1 MLDKISIPLFLLM
14 LSALSIVITL
24 IYVLRTKG
32 RSQLKTIFCV
42 DLICVLV
49 ICLGVIF
56 QDILSKYLSKYFSW
70 NPWNFENFIYIGTC
84 FLPVA
89 IFFTGLIFAKTKIT
103 FKKKYLLF
111 FIVPALSLI
120 VLWTNDYHHLFYKI
134 YSYLYLSDCK
144 VGPYMIIHNIYSYTL
159 LFLGVIQMVNV
170 ASKNSGF
177 FSKQTLL
184 IVVGI
189 SIPLIT
195 NILGTLKIIS
205 MTVYITPISFAFT
218 MLFFALSIF
227 KFKFLGVAPV
237 ALQTIV
243 NRISDSYLVLNENL
257 LITDFNSTFLKT
269 FNLSASDIREENI
282 LEFLSTH
289 KQYDMNLPKLENS
302 LNRVKH
308 SSETIVF
315 EQHFKK
321 INKYFTVE
329 INNIL
334 VKGNSLGILM
344 LFKDITQHKLD
355 MQALKDNQDILI
367 ERERLASLGQL
378 IGGIAHNLKS
388 PIMSISGA
396 TEGLTDLIKEYEE
409 SIVDK
414 DVTIDDHLAIANDMR
429 DWISKIKSYLEYMSD
444 IITAVK
450 GQAVALSENTVDSF
464 TVEEL
469 TKRVDILM
477 NHELKKAL
485 ITLNLDLKVPTS
497 LMIHGNINGLVQ
509 VINNM
514 ISNAIQ
520 AYKGKEG
527 QTIDLII
534 TQEKNDV
541 IVSVRD
547 YAGGLPKEVQE
558 KLFKEMITTKGKDG
572 TGIGLFMSYSNIR
585 AHFNGDITYSTEEG
599 KGTIFNII
607 LPQ

>member
-1 MLDKISIPLFLLM
+1 MLDKISIPLFLLI

-56 QDILSKYLSKYFSW
+56 QDILSKNFNW
-70 NPWNFENFIYIGTC
+70 NPWNFEKFIYIGTC

-120 VLWTNDYHHLFYKI
+120 LLWTNDYHHLFYKI

-227 KFKFLGVAPV
+227 KFKFLGVVPV
-237 ALQTIV
+237 ALQSIV

-269 FNLSASDIREENI
+269 FNLSASDIREKNI

-396 TEGLTDLIKEYEE
+396 TEGLIDLIKEYEE

-414 DVTIDDHLAIANDMR
+414 DVTIDDHLAIANDMK

-477 NHELKKAL
+477 KHELKKAL

>member
-1 MLDKISIPLFLLM
+1 MLDKISIPLFLLI

-49 ICLGVIF
+49 ICLSVIF
-56 QDILSKYLSKYFSW
+56 QDILSKNFNW
-70 NPWNFENFIYIGTC
+70 NPWNFEKFIYIGTC

-269 FNLSASDIREENI
+269 FNLSASDIREKNI

-477 NHELKKAL
+477 KHELKKAL

>member
-14 LSALSIVITL
+14 LSALLIVITL
-24 IYVLRTKG
+24 IYILRTKG

-56 QDILSKYLSKYFSW
+56 QDILSKYFSW

-477 NHELKKAL
+477 KHELKKAL

>member
-1 MLDKISIPLFLLM
+1 MLDKISIPLFLLI

-56 QDILSKYLSKYFSW
+56 QDIPSKNFNW
-70 NPWNFENFIYIGTC
+70 NPWNFEKFIYIGTC

-144 VGPYMIIHNIYSYTL
+144 VGPFMIIHNIYSYTL

-269 FNLSASDIREENI
+269 FNLSASDIREKNI

-396 TEGLTDLIKEYEE
+396 TEGLIDLIKEYEE

-414 DVTIDDHLAIANDMR
+414 DVTIDDHLAIANDMK

-477 NHELKKAL
+477 KHELKKAL

>member
-32 RSQLKTIFCV
+32 RSKLKTIFCV

-56 QDILSKYLSKYFSW
+56 QDILSKYFSW

-477 NHELKKAL
+477 KHELKKAL

>member
-32 RSQLKTIFCV
+32 RSQLKKIFCV

-56 QDILSKYLSKYFSW
+56 QDILSKNFNW
-70 NPWNFENFIYIGTC
+70 NPWNFEKFIYIGTC

-269 FNLSASDIREENI
+269 FNLSASDIREKNI

-396 TEGLTDLIKEYEE
+396 TEGLIDLIKEYEE

-414 DVTIDDHLAIANDMR
+414 DVTIDDHLAIANDMK

-477 NHELKKAL
+477 KHELKKAL

>member
-56 QDILSKYLSKYFSW
+56 QDILSKYFSW

-388 PIMSISGA
+388 PIMSISGV

-477 NHELKKAL
+477 KHELKKAL

>member
-32 RSQLKTIFCV
+32 RSQLKKIFCV

-56 QDILSKYLSKYFSW
+56 QDILSKYFSW

-477 NHELKKAL
+477 KHELKKAL

>member
-56 QDILSKYLSKYFSW
+56 QDILSKYFSW

-334 VKGNSLGILM
+334 VKGDSLGILM

-477 NHELKKAL
+477 KHELKKAL

>member
-14 LSALSIVITL
+14 LSALSIVITF

-56 QDILSKYLSKYFSW
+56 QDILSKYFSW

-334 VKGNSLGILM
+334 VKRNSLGILI

-414 DVTIDDHLAIANDMR
+414 DVTIDDHLAIANDMK

-450 GQAVALSENTVDSF
+450 GQAVALSENAVDSF

-477 NHELKKAL
+477 KHELKKTL

>member
-24 IYVLRTKG
+24 IYILRTKG

-56 QDILSKYLSKYFSW
+56 QDILSKNFNW
-70 NPWNFENFIYIGTC
+70 NPWNFEKFIYIGTC

-103 FKKKYLLF
+103 FKKRYLLF

-414 DVTIDDHLAIANDMR
+414 DVTIDDHLAIANDMK

-450 GQAVALSENTVDSF
+450 GQAVALSENAVDSF

-477 NHELKKAL
+477 KHELKKAL

>member
-1 MLDKISIPLFLLM
+1 MLDKISIPLFLLI

-56 QDILSKYLSKYFSW
+56 QDILSKNFNW
-70 NPWNFENFIYIGTC
+70 NPWNFEKFIYIGTC

-159 LFLGVIQMVNV
+159 LFLGVIQIVNV

-218 MLFFALSIF
+218 MLFFTLSIF

-269 FNLSASDIREENI
+269 FNLSASDIREKNI

-396 TEGLTDLIKEYEE
+396 TEGLIDLIKEYEE

-414 DVTIDDHLAIANDMR
+414 DVTIDDHLAIANDMK

-477 NHELKKAL
+477 KHELKKAL

>member
-1 MLDKISIPLFLLM
+1 MLLTNLPTFFALIISDIM
-14 LSALSIVITL
+14 CITL
-24 IYVLRTKG
+24 FTLTFRKIYKNHLR
-32 RSQLKTIFCV
+32 
-42 DLICVLV
+42 
-49 ICLGVIF
+49 
-56 QDILSKYLSKYFSW
+56 
-70 NPWNFENFIYIGTC
+70 TC
-84 FLPVA
+84 FLLLNGSM
-89 IFFTGLIFAKTKIT
+89 IICCTGLILQCCLSKPLNINPIYFDYFVYIGNVILPLAFFMTGLAFNQNNIK
-103 FKKKYLLF
+103 FKKVYLLF
-111 FIVPALSLI
+111 FIIPIVSLLA
-120 VLWTNDYHHLFYKI
+120 LWTNNYHHLFYKK
-134 YSYLYLSDCK
+134 YSVNLSTNEYGILFIPFELHTLGLCLA
-144 VGPYMIIHNIYSYTL
+144 GIILILKKS
-159 LFLGVIQMVNV
+159 IQ
-170 ASKNSGF
+170 KSGF
-177 FSKQTLL
+177 FSRQALL
-184 IVVGI
+184 IVLAAL
-189 SIPLIT
+189 IPIVQ
-195 NILGTLKIIS
+195 NILSITKVFSASI
-205 MTVYITPISFAFT
+205 YITPICFNIT
-218 MLFFALSIF
+218 ILLFYLAIF
-227 KFKFLGVAPV
+227 KFNFLGSIAITMQKIVDKISDGFFVVNLDYTITSFNKTFLDMFNISAKELNDVNLFDLIKEKKPFPIKESVLKETLNKVTSSDKTFHFRKDFKKKNKNFIIELNNIRDNNHKFLG
-237 ALQTIV
+237 I
-243 NRISDSYLVLNENL
+243 
-257 LITDFNSTFLKT
+257 LI
-269 FNLSASDIREENI
+269 
-282 LEFLSTH
+282 
-289 KQYDMNLPKLENS
+289 
-302 LNRVKH
+302 
-308 SSETIVF
+308 
-315 EQHFKK
+315 
-321 INKYFTVE
+321 
-329 INNIL
+329 
-334 VKGNSLGILM
+334 
-344 LFKDITQHKLD
+344 LFKDITQHVLD

-396 TEGLTDLIKEYEE
+396 TEGLIDLIKEYEE

-414 DVTIDDHLAIANDMR
+414 DVTIDDHLAIANDMK

-477 NHELKKAL
+477 KHELKKAL

>member
-56 QDILSKYLSKYFSW
+56 QDILSKYFSW

-184 IVVGI
+184 IIVGI

-269 FNLSASDIREENI
+269 FNLSASDIREKNI

-396 TEGLTDLIKEYEE
+396 TEGLIDLIKEYEE

-414 DVTIDDHLAIANDMR
+414 DVTIDDHLAIASDMK

-477 NHELKKAL
+477 KHELKKAL

>member
-1 MLDKISIPLFLLM
+1 MLEILTLPFCMLLISFIMILFLL
-14 LSALSIVITL
+14 L
-24 IYVLRTKG
+24 YVLHTKN
-32 RSQLKTIFCV
+32 RNQLKIVFTL
-42 DLICVLV
+42 DLICVFIICFGVIVQV
-49 ICLGVIF
+49 ICNKLFNVPAIF
-56 QDILSKYLSKYFSW
+56 
-70 NPWNFENFIYIGTC
+70 FENFIYIGTC
-84 FLPVA
+84 FLPVCVY
-89 IFFTGLIFAKTKIT
+89 FTGLILENTKLKLNK
-103 FKKKYLLF
+103 FHLLLL
-111 FIVPALSLI
+111 IVPLLTLI
-120 VLWTNDYHHLFYKI
+120 ILWTNNIHHLFYTHYSFNINECEYGSYKSIHDI
-134 YSYLYLSDCK
+134 YTYLMLLI
-144 VGPYMIIHNIYSYTL
+144 GIIHIIKTT
-159 LFLGVIQMVNV
+159 
-170 ASKNSGF
+170 SKSSGF

-195 NILGTLKIIS
+195 NILGTLKIIP

-218 MLFFALSIF
+218 MLFFAFSIF
-227 KFKFLGVAPV
+227 KFNFLGVAPV

-243 NRISDSYLVLNENL
+243 NRISDSYLVLNEDL

-414 DVTIDDHLAIANDMR
+414 DVTIDDHLAIANDMK

-477 NHELKKAL
+477 KHELKKAL

-558 KLFKEMITTKGKDG
+558 KLFKEIITTKGKDG

>member
-56 QDILSKYLSKYFSW
+56 QDILSKYFSW

-355 MQALKDNQDILI
+355 MQALKDKQDILI

-477 NHELKKAL
+477 KHELKKAL

>member
-56 QDILSKYLSKYFSW
+56 QDILSKNFNW
-70 NPWNFENFIYIGTC
+70 NPWNFEKFIYIGTC
-84 FLPVA
+84 FLPVT

-103 FKKKYLLF
+103 LKKRYLLF
-111 FIVPALSLI
+111 FIVPILSLI
-120 VLWTNDYHHLFYKI
+120 VLWTNDYHHLFYKH
-134 YSYLYLSDCK
+134 YSININEGVLGS
-144 VGPYMIIHNIYSYTL
+144 YMIVHNIYSYSL
-159 LFLGVIQMVNV
+159 LLLGVFQMIK
-170 ASKNSGF
+170 ATSKNSGF
-177 FSKQTLL
+177 FSKQSLLL
-184 IVVGI
+184 ILGI
-189 SIPLIT
+189 DIPLIT
-195 NILGTLKIIS
+195 NILGTFKIIP
-205 MTVYITPISFAFT
+205 MTVYITPISFALT
-218 MLFFALSIF
+218 MICFALAIF
-227 KFKFLGVAPV
+227 KFQFLGIAPIAV
-237 ALQTIV
+237 QIIA
-243 NRISDSYLVLNENL
+243 NRISDSYLVLDDY
-257 LITDFNSTFLKT
+257 LIMSDFNETFLKT
-269 FNLSASDIREENI
+269 FRLHDYDIRGKDIFTFFEE
-282 LEFLSTH
+282 H
-289 KQYDMNLPKLENS
+289 KKYKVN
-302 LNRVKH
+302 VKRFQNAIQKALA
-308 SSETIVF
+308 SNETISF
-315 EQHFKK
+315 EIH
-321 INKYFTVE
+321 IESLDKYFTIE
-329 INNIL
+329 ISALYNNDIF
-334 VKGNSLGILM
+334 LGTLL

-414 DVTIDDHLAIANDMR
+414 DVTIDDHLAIANDMK

-477 NHELKKAL
+477 KHELKKAL

-534 TQEKNDV
+534 AQEKNDV

>member
-56 QDILSKYLSKYFSW
+56 QDILSKYFSW

-159 LFLGVIQMVNV
+159 LLLGVIQMVNV

-477 NHELKKAL
+477 KHELKKAL

>member
-1 MLDKISIPLFLLM
+1 MLDKISIPLFLLI
-14 LSALSIVITL
+14 LSTLSIVITL

-56 QDILSKYLSKYFSW
+56 QDILSKNFNW
-70 NPWNFENFIYIGTC
+70 NPWNFEKFIYIGTC

-269 FNLSASDIREENI
+269 FNLSASDIREKNI

-477 NHELKKAL
+477 KHELKKAL

>member
-56 QDILSKYLSKYFSW
+56 QDILSKYFSW

-134 YSYLYLSDCK
+134 YSYLYLSNRK

-334 VKGNSLGILM
+334 LKGNSLGILM

-477 NHELKKAL
+477 KHELKKAL

>member
-1 MLDKISIPLFLLM
+1 MLDKISIPLFLLI
-14 LSALSIVITL
+14 LSTLSIVITL

-49 ICLGVIF
+49 VCLGVIF
-56 QDILSKYLSKYFSW
+56 QDILSKNFNW
-70 NPWNFENFIYIGTC
+70 NPWNFEKFIYIGTC

-269 FNLSASDIREENI
+269 FNLSASDIREKNI

-477 NHELKKAL
+477 KHELKKAL

>member
-1 MLDKISIPLFLLM
+1 MLDKISIPLFLLI

-56 QDILSKYLSKYFSW
+56 QDILSKNFNW
-70 NPWNFENFIYIGTC
+70 NPWNFEKFIYIGTC

-159 LFLGVIQMVNV
+159 LFLGVIQMVTV

-269 FNLSASDIREENI
+269 FNLSASDIREKNI

-396 TEGLTDLIKEYEE
+396 TEGLIDLIKEYEE

-414 DVTIDDHLAIANDMR
+414 DVTIDDHLAIANDMK

-477 NHELKKAL
+477 KHELKKAL

>member
-1 MLDKISIPLFLLM
+1 MLDKISIPLFLLI

-24 IYVLRTKG
+24 IYILRTKG

-56 QDILSKYLSKYFSW
+56 QDILSKNFNW
-70 NPWNFENFIYIGTC
+70 NPWNFEKFIYIGTC

-269 FNLSASDIREENI
+269 FNLSASDIREKNI

-477 NHELKKAL
+477 KHELKKAL

>member
-32 RSQLKTIFCV
+32 RSQLKTFFCV

-49 ICLGVIF
+49 ICLCVIF
-56 QDILSKYLSKYFSW
+56 QDILSKNFNW
-70 NPWNFENFIYIGTC
+70 DPWNFEKFIYIGTC

-103 FKKKYLLF
+103 FKKRYLLF

-120 VLWTNDYHHLFYKI
+120 VLWTNDYHHLFYKH
-134 YSYLYLSDCK
+134 YSININEGVPGS
-144 VGPYMIIHNIYSYTL
+144 YMIVHNIYSYSL
-159 LFLGVIQMVNV
+159 LLLGVFQMIK
-170 ASKNSGF
+170 ATSKNSGF
-177 FSKQTLL
+177 FSKQSLLL
-184 IVVGI
+184 ILGI
-189 SIPLIT
+189 SIPLVI
-195 NILGTLKIIS
+195 NILGTFKILP
-205 MTVYITPISFAFT
+205 MTVYITPISFALT
-218 MLFFALSIF
+218 MICFAFAIF
-227 KFKFLGVAPV
+227 KFQFLGIAPIAV
-237 ALQTIV
+237 QIIA
-243 NRISDSYLVLNENL
+243 NRISDSYLVLDDYL
-257 LITDFNSTFLKT
+257 VMSDFNETFLKT
-269 FNLSASDIREENI
+269 FRLHDYDIRGKDIFTFFKE
-282 LEFLSTH
+282 H
-289 KQYDMNLPKLENS
+289 KKYKVNVKRFQNAIQKAMASNETVSFEIHIES
-302 LNRVKH
+302 LD
-308 SSETIVF
+308 
-315 EQHFKK
+315 
-321 INKYFTVE
+321 KYFTIE
-329 INNIL
+329 ISTLYNNDIF
-334 VKGNSLGILM
+334 LGTLL

-414 DVTIDDHLAIANDMR
+414 DVTIDDHLAIANDMK

-477 NHELKKAL
+477 KHELKKAL

>member
-56 QDILSKYLSKYFSW
+56 QDILSKYFSW

-218 MLFFALSIF
+218 MIFFALSIF

-477 NHELKKAL
+477 KHELKKAL

>member
-32 RSQLKTIFCV
+32 RSQLKTFFCV

-56 QDILSKYLSKYFSW
+56 QDILSKNFNW
-70 NPWNFENFIYIGTC
+70 DPWNFEKFIYIGTC

-103 FKKKYLLF
+103 FKKRYLLF

-120 VLWTNDYHHLFYKI
+120 VLWTNDYHHLFYKH
-134 YSYLYLSDCK
+134 YSININEGVPGS
-144 VGPYMIIHNIYSYTL
+144 YMIVHNIYSYSL
-159 LFLGVIQMVNV
+159 LLLGVFQMIK
-170 ASKNSGF
+170 ATSKNSGF
-177 FSKQTLL
+177 FSKQSLLL
-184 IVVGI
+184 ILGI
-189 SIPLIT
+189 SIPLVT
-195 NILGTLKIIS
+195 NILGTFKILS
-205 MTVYITPISFAFT
+205 MTVYITPISFAHT
-218 MLFFALSIF
+218 MICFAFAIF
-227 KFKFLGVAPV
+227 KFQFLGIAPIAV
-237 ALQTIV
+237 QIIA
-243 NRISDSYLVLNENL
+243 NRISDSYLVLDDYL
-257 LITDFNSTFLKT
+257 VMSDFNETFLKT
-269 FNLSASDIREENI
+269 FRLHDYDIRGKDIFTFFKE
-282 LEFLSTH
+282 H
-289 KQYDMNLPKLENS
+289 KKYKVNVKRFQNAIQKAMASNETVSFEIHIES
-302 LNRVKH
+302 LD
-308 SSETIVF
+308 
-315 EQHFKK
+315 
-321 INKYFTVE
+321 KYFTIE
-329 INNIL
+329 ISTLYNNDIF
-334 VKGNSLGILM
+334 LGTLL

-396 TEGLTDLIKEYEE
+396 TEGLIDLIKEYEE

-414 DVTIDDHLAIANDMR
+414 DVTIDDHLAIANDMK

-477 NHELKKAL
+477 KHELKKAL

>member
-1 MLDKISIPLFLLM
+1 MLDKISIPLFLLI

-56 QDILSKYLSKYFSW
+56 QDILSKNFNW
-70 NPWNFENFIYIGTC
+70 NPWNFEKFIYIGTC

-159 LFLGVIQMVNV
+159 LFLGVIQMVNI

-195 NILGTLKIIS
+195 NILGTLKIVS

-269 FNLSASDIREENI
+269 FNLSASDIREKNI

-334 VKGNSLGILM
+334 VKRNSLGILM

-396 TEGLTDLIKEYEE
+396 TEGLIDLIKEYEE

-414 DVTIDDHLAIANDMR
+414 DVTIDDHLAIANDMK

-477 NHELKKAL
+477 KHELKKAL

>member
-1 MLDKISIPLFLLM
+1 MLDKISIPLFLLI

-56 QDILSKYLSKYFSW
+56 QDILSKNFNW
-70 NPWNFENFIYIGTC
+70 NPWNFEKFIYIGTC

-120 VLWTNDYHHLFYKI
+120 LLWTNDYHHLFYKI

-269 FNLSASDIREENI
+269 FNLSASDIREKNI

-396 TEGLTDLIKEYEE
+396 TEGLIDLIKEYEE

-414 DVTIDDHLAIANDMR
+414 DVTIDDHLAIANDMK

-469 TKRVDILM
+469 TKRVDTLM
-477 NHELKKAL
+477 KHELKKAL

>member
-1 MLDKISIPLFLLM
+1 MLEILTLPFCMLLISFIMILFLL
-14 LSALSIVITL
+14 L
-24 IYVLRTKG
+24 YVLHTKN
-32 RSQLKTIFCV
+32 RNQLKIVFTL
-42 DLICVLV
+42 DLICVFIICFGVIVQV
-49 ICLGVIF
+49 ICNKLFNVPAIF
-56 QDILSKYLSKYFSW
+56 
-70 NPWNFENFIYIGTC
+70 FENFIYIGTC
-84 FLPVA
+84 FLPVCVY
-89 IFFTGLIFAKTKIT
+89 FTGLILENTKLKLNK
-103 FKKKYLLF
+103 FHLLLL
-111 FIVPALSLI
+111 IVPLLTLI
-120 VLWTNDYHHLFYKI
+120 ILWTNNIHHLFYTHYSFNINKCEYGSYKSIHDI
-134 YSYLYLSDCK
+134 YTYLMLLI
-144 VGPYMIIHNIYSYTL
+144 GIIHIIKTT
-159 LFLGVIQMVNV
+159 
-170 ASKNSGF
+170 SKSSGF

-195 NILGTLKIIS
+195 NILGTLKIIP

-218 MLFFALSIF
+218 MLFFAFSIF
-227 KFKFLGVAPV
+227 KFNFLGVAPV

-243 NRISDSYLVLNENL
+243 NRISDSYLVLNEDL

-269 FNLSASDIREENI
+269 FNLSASNIREENI

-414 DVTIDDHLAIANDMR
+414 DVTIDDHFAIANDMK

-477 NHELKKAL
+477 KHELKKAL

>member
-1 MLDKISIPLFLLM
+1 MLDKISIPLFLLI

-56 QDILSKYLSKYFSW
+56 QDILSKNFNW
-70 NPWNFENFIYIGTC
+70 NPWNFEKFIYIGTC

-89 IFFTGLIFAKTKIT
+89 IFFTGLIFAKAKIT

-269 FNLSASDIREENI
+269 FNLSASDIREKNI

-396 TEGLTDLIKEYEE
+396 TEGLIDLIKEYEE

-414 DVTIDDHLAIANDMR
+414 DVTIDDHLAIANDMK

-477 NHELKKAL
+477 KHELKKAL

>member
-32 RSQLKTIFCV
+32 RSQLKTFFCV

-56 QDILSKYLSKYFSW
+56 QDILSKNFNW
-70 NPWNFENFIYIGTC
+70 DPWNFEKFIYIGTC

-103 FKKKYLLF
+103 FKKRYLLF

-120 VLWTNDYHHLFYKI
+120 VLWTNDYHHLFYKH
-134 YSYLYLSDCK
+134 YSININEGVPGS
-144 VGPYMIIHNIYSYTL
+144 YMIVHNIYSYSL
-159 LFLGVIQMVNV
+159 LLLGVFQMIK
-170 ASKNSGF
+170 ATSKNAGF
-177 FSKQTLL
+177 FSKQSLLL
-184 IVVGI
+184 ILGI
-189 SIPLIT
+189 SIPLVT
-195 NILGTLKIIS
+195 NILGTFKILS
-205 MTVYITPISFAFT
+205 MTVYITPISFALTMICFT
-218 MLFFALSIF
+218 FAIF
-227 KFKFLGVAPV
+227 KFQFLGIAPIAV
-237 ALQTIV
+237 QIIA
-243 NRISDSYLVLNENL
+243 NRISDSYLVLDDYL
-257 LITDFNSTFLKT
+257 VMSDFNETFLKT
-269 FNLSASDIREENI
+269 FRLHDYDIRGKDIFTFFKEYKKYKVNVKRFQNAIQKAMASNETVSFEI
-282 LEFLSTH
+282 HIE
-289 KQYDMNLPKLENS
+289 S
-302 LNRVKH
+302 LD
-308 SSETIVF
+308 
-315 EQHFKK
+315 
-321 INKYFTVE
+321 KYFTIE
-329 INNIL
+329 ISTLYNNDIF
-334 VKGNSLGILM
+334 LGTLL

-414 DVTIDDHLAIANDMR
+414 DVTIDDHLAIANDMK

-477 NHELKKAL
+477 KHELKKAL

>member
-56 QDILSKYLSKYFSW
+56 QDILSKYFSW

-269 FNLSASDIREENI
+269 FNLSASDIREKNI

-396 TEGLTDLIKEYEE
+396 TEGLIDLIKEYEE

-414 DVTIDDHLAIANDMR
+414 DVTIDDHLAIASDMK

-477 NHELKKAL
+477 KHELKKAL

>member
-1 MLDKISIPLFLLM
+1 MLDKISIPLFLLI

-56 QDILSKYLSKYFSW
+56 QDILSKNFNW
-70 NPWNFENFIYIGTC
+70 NPWNFEKFIYIGTC

-269 FNLSASDIREENI
+269 FNLSASDIIEENI

-477 NHELKKAL
+477 KHELKKAL

>member
-1 MLDKISIPLFLLM
+1 MLDKISIPLFLLI

-56 QDILSKYLSKYFSW
+56 QDILSKNFNW
-70 NPWNFENFIYIGTC
+70 NPWNFEKFIYIGTC

-159 LFLGVIQMVNV
+159 LFLVVIQMVNV

-269 FNLSASDIREENI
+269 FNLSASDIREKNI

-477 NHELKKAL
+477 KHELKKAL

>member
-1 MLDKISIPLFLLM
+1 MLDRISIPLLLLI
-14 LSALSIVITL
+14 LSALSIVVTL

-56 QDILSKYLSKYFSW
+56 QDILSKNFNW
-70 NPWNFENFIYIGTC
+70 NPWNFEKFIYIGTC
-84 FLPVA
+84 FLPVT
-89 IFFTGLIFAKTKIT
+89 IFFTGVIFAKTKIT
-103 FKKKYLLF
+103 LKKRYLLF
-111 FIVPALSLI
+111 FIVPILSLI
-120 VLWTNDYHHLFYKI
+120 VLWTNDYHHLFYKH
-134 YSYLYLSDCK
+134 YSININEGVPGS
-144 VGPYMIIHNIYSYTL
+144 YMIVHNIYSYSL
-159 LFLGVIQMVNV
+159 LLLGVFQMIK
-170 ASKNSGF
+170 ATSKNSGF
-177 FSKQTLL
+177 FSKQSLLL
-184 IVVGI
+184 ILGI
-189 SIPLIT
+189 DIPLIT
-195 NILGTLKIIS
+195 NILGTFKIIP
-205 MTVYITPISFAFT
+205 MTVYITPISFALT
-218 MLFFALSIF
+218 MICFALAIF
-227 KFKFLGVAPV
+227 KFQFLGIAPIAV
-237 ALQTIV
+237 QIIA
-243 NRISDSYLVLNENL
+243 NRISDSYLVLDDY
-257 LITDFNSTFLKT
+257 LIMSDFNETFLKT
-269 FNLSASDIREENI
+269 FRLHDYDIRGKDIFTFFEE
-282 LEFLSTH
+282 H
-289 KQYDMNLPKLENS
+289 KKYKVN
-302 LNRVKH
+302 VKRFQNAIQKALA
-308 SSETIVF
+308 SNETISF
-315 EQHFKK
+315 EIH
-321 INKYFTVE
+321 IESLDKYFTIE
-329 INNIL
+329 ISALYNNDIF
-334 VKGNSLGILM
+334 LGTLL

-414 DVTIDDHLAIANDMR
+414 DVTIDDHLAIANDMK

-477 NHELKKAL
+477 KHELKKAL

-534 TQEKNDV
+534 AQEKNDV

>member
-56 QDILSKYLSKYFSW
+56 QDILSKYFSW

-243 NRISDSYLVLNENL
+243 NRISDSYLILNENL

-477 NHELKKAL
+477 KHELKKAL

>member
-1 MLDKISIPLFLLM
+1 MLDKISIPLFLLI

-56 QDILSKYLSKYFSW
+56 QDILSKNFNW
-70 NPWNFENFIYIGTC
+70 NPWNFEKFIYIGTC
-84 FLPVA
+84 FLAVA

-218 MLFFALSIF
+218 MLFLALSIF

-269 FNLSASDIREENI
+269 FNLSASDIREKNI

-477 NHELKKAL
+477 KHELKKAL

>member
-32 RSQLKTIFCV
+32 RSQLKTFFCV

-49 ICLGVIF
+49 ICLGVMF
-56 QDILSKYLSKYFSW
+56 QDILSKNFNW
-70 NPWNFENFIYIGTC
+70 DPWNFEKFIYIGTC

-103 FKKKYLLF
+103 FKKRYLLF

-120 VLWTNDYHHLFYKI
+120 VLWTNDYHHLFYKH
-134 YSYLYLSDCK
+134 YSININEGVLGS
-144 VGPYMIIHNIYSYTL
+144 YMIVHNIYSYSL
-159 LFLGVIQMVNV
+159 LLLGVFQMIK
-170 ASKNSGF
+170 ATSKNSGF
-177 FSKQTLL
+177 FSKQSLLL
-184 IVVGI
+184 ILGI
-189 SIPLIT
+189 SIPLAT
-195 NILGTLKIIS
+195 NILGTFKILP
-205 MTVYITPISFAFT
+205 MTVYITPISFALT
-218 MLFFALSIF
+218 MICFAFAIF
-227 KFKFLGVAPV
+227 KFQFLGIAPIAV
-237 ALQTIV
+237 QIIA
-243 NRISDSYLVLNENL
+243 NRISDSYLVLDDYL
-257 LITDFNSTFLKT
+257 VMSDFNETFLKT
-269 FNLSASDIREENI
+269 FRLHDYDIRGKDIFTFFKE
-282 LEFLSTH
+282 H
-289 KQYDMNLPKLENS
+289 KKYKVNVKRFQNAIQKAMASNETVSFEIHIES
-302 LNRVKH
+302 LD
-308 SSETIVF
+308 
-315 EQHFKK
+315 
-321 INKYFTVE
+321 KYFTIE
-329 INNIL
+329 ISTLYNNDIF
-334 VKGNSLGILM
+334 LGTLL

-414 DVTIDDHLAIANDMR
+414 DVTIDDHLAIANDMK

-477 NHELKKAL
+477 KHELKKAL

>member
-32 RSQLKTIFCV
+32 ISQLKTIFCV

-49 ICLGVIF
+49 ICLSVIF
-56 QDILSKYLSKYFSW
+56 QDILSKYFSW

-414 DVTIDDHLAIANDMR
+414 DVTIDDHLAIANDMM

-477 NHELKKAL
+477 KHELKKAL